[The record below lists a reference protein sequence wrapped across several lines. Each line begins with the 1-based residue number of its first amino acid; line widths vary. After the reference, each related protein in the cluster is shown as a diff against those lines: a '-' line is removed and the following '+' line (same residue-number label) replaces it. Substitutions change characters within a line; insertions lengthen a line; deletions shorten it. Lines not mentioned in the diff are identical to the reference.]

1 MKKTKFSK
9 GELAKKI
16 LMAAG
21 VTVAFGASLVM
32 PGLPIGLKAIMD
44 VLEEGERKPSRKQIR
59 DSLRNLEKK
68 KIISLREV
76 DGELLVTF
84 RERGRELL
92 LRYKIDELKIEKPKK
107 WDRKWRVVIFD
118 IPEKERLA
126 RDILRR
132 KLKELGF
139 YRLQKSVFVL
149 PYECRRE
156 IELVK
161 KIYEI
166 EPFVRF
172 IIADLIDNQE
182 KLIKK
187 FNL

>member
-1 MKKTKFSK
+1 MGKTRFKK

-16 LMAAG
+16 LLAVG
-21 VTVAFGASLVM
+21 VAVGFGASLVM

-44 VLEEGERKPSRKQIR
+44 VLEEGKRKPSRKQVR

-76 DGELLVTF
+76 DDELLVTF
-84 RERGRELL
+84 RERGKELL
-92 LRYKIDELKIEKPKK
+92 LRYRIDGLKIEKPKR
-107 WDRKWRVVIFD
+107 WDRKWRIVIFD
-118 IPEKERLA
+118 IPEKKRLA
-126 RDILRR
+126 RDVLRR

-139 YRLQKSVFVL
+139 YRLQRSVFVL
-149 PYECRRE
+149 PYECERE
-156 IELVK
+156 IELIK
-161 KIYEI
+161 KLYEI

-172 IIADLIDNQE
+172 IIANSIDNQE
-182 KLIKK
+182 KLIKR